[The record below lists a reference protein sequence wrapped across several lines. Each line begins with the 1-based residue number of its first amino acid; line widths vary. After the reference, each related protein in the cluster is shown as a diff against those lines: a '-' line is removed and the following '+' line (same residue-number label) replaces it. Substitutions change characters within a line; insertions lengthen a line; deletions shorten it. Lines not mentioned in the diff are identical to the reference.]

1 MLCVAITLLRMTA
14 TLKAFMVFKLD
25 QSHTTIA
32 HHVLYLNTDEL
43 SLKHMHA
50 CGVVFGYLG

>member
-32 HHVLYLNTDEL
+32 YHVLYLNTDEL

-50 CGVVFGYLG
+50 CGVVFG